1 MPKKITV
8 EISEENTA
16 MAAHYGKVR
25 GLAGETAVT
34 EKAVTAATTGANKAL
49 SELFKKDKAFQD
61 FLAALPETK
70 PKAAKTKPTAAKG
83 VAA

>member
-1 MPKKITV
+1 MPKKLTV

-25 GLAGETAVT
+25 GLAGETAAT
-34 EKAVTAATTGANKAL
+34 AKAAIAATTAANKAL
-49 SELFKKDKAFQD
+49 SELFKKDQAFQD

-70 PKAAKTKPTAAKG
+70 PRATKAKPRAEKG